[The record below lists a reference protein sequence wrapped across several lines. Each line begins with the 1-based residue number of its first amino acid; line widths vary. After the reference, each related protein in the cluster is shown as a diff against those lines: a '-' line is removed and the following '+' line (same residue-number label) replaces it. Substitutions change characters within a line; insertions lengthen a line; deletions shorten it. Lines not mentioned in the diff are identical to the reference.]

1 MILLLLD
8 KITVTWNLQEID
20 IYSFPRGKLNWEF
33 R

>member
-20 IYSFPRGKLNWEF
+20 IYSSSRGKLNWEF